1 MIHPRRLVG
10 GFLGRTKGVPMTE
23 HPGVPPDHRKVERAI
38 VLQLLRHDHDERWSR
53 TELQAAL
60 DNIEPSALAQ
70 ALERLERHGVA
81 LVPSGEA
88 IVASPCARRLDELEL
103 IGL

>member
-1 MIHPRRLVG
+1 
-10 GFLGRTKGVPMTE
+10 MTE
-23 HPGVPPDHRKVERAI
+23 HPGLPSDHRKVERAI
-38 VLQLLRHDHDERWSR
+38 VLQLLRRDHGERWSR

-60 DNIEPSALAQ
+60 DNIEPSTLAE

-81 LVPSGEA
+81 LTPSADA
-88 IVASPCARRLDELEL
+88 IAASPCARRLDDLEL

>member
-10 GFLGRTKGVPMTE
+10 GFFGRTKGVPMTE
-23 HPGVPPDHRKVERAI
+23 HPGLPPDHRKVERAI
-38 VLQLLRHDHDERWSR
+38 VLQLLRDDHDERWSR

-60 DNIEPSALAQ
+60 DNIEPSTLAE

-81 LVPSGEA
+81 LTPSADA
-88 IVASPCARRLDELEL
+88 IAASPCARRLDDLEL

>member
-1 MIHPRRLVG
+1 
-10 GFLGRTKGVPMTE
+10 MTE
-23 HPGVPPDHRKVERAI
+23 HAGLPSDHRKVERAI
-38 VLQLLRHDHDERWSR
+38 VLQLLRHDHGERWSR

-60 DNIEPSALAQ
+60 DNIEPSTLAE

-81 LVPSGEA
+81 LAPSADA
-88 IVASPCARRLDELEL
+88 IAASPCARRLDDLEL

>member
-1 MIHPRRLVG
+1 
-10 GFLGRTKGVPMTE
+10 MTE
-23 HPGVPPDHRKVERAI
+23 HPGVPPDYRRVERAI
-38 VLQLLRHDHDERWSR
+38 VLQLLRDDHDERWSR
-53 TELQAAL
+53 TELQAEL
-60 DNIEPSALAQ
+60 DGIAPSALAE

-81 LVPSGEA
+81 LTPSADA